1 MDSSLIGVLSNA
13 GTPEIP
19 DKQTDAVLQLQP
31 MRAAVPCASASIQMV
46 GKLLDE
52 SLFQGRNWYASSAS
66 PMNEVLCRAQMPA
79 SRELCIARLVQL
91 LE

>member
-1 MDSSLIGVLSNA
+1 
-13 GTPEIP
+13 
-19 DKQTDAVLQLQP
+19 
-31 MRAAVPCASASIQMV
+31 MV

-91 LE
+91 LSKPFKQVTFWAAADFLDA